1 MRRLLFI
8 IAILFLIGCAN
19 NESRR
24 MEMETTVSLDIPK
37 ETTALSDSDA
47 YMIIIKQK
55 LQEYLDRKALAKSNP
70 DFAIETDRNTS
81 ILTTE
86 GTQIKYLDFITPIKT
101 TSDSIKEVLIKVV
114 TEQKTDTIMTIINT
128 SKIEIDGELLTTTK
142 VSFDTIKK

>member
-8 IAILFLIGCAN
+8 IAVLLLIGCAN

-24 MEMETTVSLDIPK
+24 MKIETTESLDIPE

-47 YMIIIKQK
+47 YMILIKQK
-55 LQEYLDRKALAKSNP
+55 LQEHLDRKALAKSNP

-86 GTQIKYLDFITPIKT
+86 GTQIKHIDFITPIKT
-101 TSDSIKEVLIKVV
+101 TSDSIKEILIKVV